1 MNRREEEKN
10 GGDKRRLRK
19 VGRDVSGSL
28 TSGRPL
34 SVLKPINLYLPGH
47 LFLTQRLL
55 KRLQQTKQGIMGS
68 GCSSELQWDSWV
80 ACAPLWVSSQLFPR
94 SCAGPRHHHQNRAAR
109 LPGGGLSVHS
119 SLRSQPTGLLTRER
133 VCRQVSKRGCSGQRS
148 QEEIRHAGAQ

>member
-34 SVLKPINLYLPGH
+34 SVLKPPLSPRTSFSHSASVEKTAADQARDYGIGMQ
-47 LFLTQRLL
+47 QRAAMRFVGGLRSPLSQQSAVSTLL
-55 KRLQQTKQGIMGS
+55 
-68 GCSSELQWDSWV
+68 CWAE
-80 ACAPLWVSSQLFPR
+80 APSPE
-94 SCAGPRHHHQNRAAR
+94 PAAR